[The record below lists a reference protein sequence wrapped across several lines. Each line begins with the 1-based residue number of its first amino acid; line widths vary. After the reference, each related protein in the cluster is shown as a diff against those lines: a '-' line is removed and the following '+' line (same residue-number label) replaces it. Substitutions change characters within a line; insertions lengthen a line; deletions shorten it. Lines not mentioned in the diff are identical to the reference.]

1 MTLYDAYGRPVD
13 TSRLR
18 EEQAGATMTGVRN
31 IYSAMHPS
39 VALTP
44 EKLAGILNQ
53 AEFGDPFLYLE
64 LAEEMEEKDL
74 HYLALL
80 ETRKQA
86 LAQLPLI
93 VRPASPDPDDAR
105 AADLVREALLDG
117 PLDLPETLFDVLD
130 ALGKGF
136 SATEIIWDTSGR
148 EWRPRELRWR
158 DPRWFLFDWVS
169 GERLLVRTM
178 EDGGQPVD
186 VAGSG
191 RSHLDRRMSAG
202 LARTAGIGWNDWQPM
217 TALLLPFKFVVHFAK
232 AKSGLPIRGGLAR
245 AAGWAYLFKN
255 YVLKDWVTFAE
266 VFGQPLR
273 VGKYGA
279 GATEADKQTLLA
291 AVANIG
297 TDAAAIIPESMLIE
311 FTESRQTG
319 SVEVYERLCEYLDRQ
334 VSKAVI
340 GQTLTHDM
348 PRATG
353 SRAAAE
359 VHNSVRRDILRAD
372 ARRLAATLR
381 RDLVKPIVDLN
392 AGPRRR
398 YPSVEFALP
407 AEQDAQSFA
416 ATVAAMVDRGLR
428 VGQTAILD
436 RLGLP
441 EPGPGEPT
449 LAPAAKAGESASLDA
464 HIQSTS
470 GLTE

>member
-13 TSRLR
+13 PARLR
-18 EEQAGATMTGVRN
+18 EEQAAPTMAGVRN
-31 IYSAMHPS
+31 IYSVMHPS
-39 VALTP
+39 VGLTP
-44 EKLAGILNQ
+44 DKLAAILRQ

-74 HYLALL
+74 HYLATL

-86 LAQLPLI
+86 VAQLPLI
-93 VRPASPDPDDAR
+93 VRPASAAADDAR
-105 AADLVREALLDG
+105 LADLVREALLDG
-117 PLDLPETLFDVLD
+117 PLDLPEALFDVLD

-136 SATEIIWDTSGR
+136 SASEILWDTSGR
-148 EWRPRELRWR
+148 EWRPRELVWR
-158 DPRWFLFDWVS
+158 DPRWFLFDWIS
-169 GERLLVRTM
+169 GERLLVRTLSDRGQTVPGG
-178 EDGGQPVD
+178 DGAGHLEGRMRSYDRASGDGVWNGYQP
-186 VAGSG
+186 
-191 RSHLDRRMSAG
+191 L
-202 LARTAGIGWNDWQPM
+202 TEP
-217 TALLLPFKFVVHFAK
+217 LLPFKFVVHFAK

-279 GATEADKQTLLA
+279 GATEADKRTLLT

-297 TDAAAIIPESMLIE
+297 TDAAAIIPDSMLIE
-311 FTESRQTG
+311 FTEARQTG

-348 PRATG
+348 PRGTG

-359 VHNSVRRDILRAD
+359 VHEAVRRDILRAD

-392 AGPRRR
+392 AGPQRR
-398 YPSVEFALP
+398 YPAIEFALP
-407 AEQDAQSFA
+407 PDQDAKSFA
-416 ATVAAMVDRGLR
+416 DTVATLADRGLR
-428 VGQTAILD
+428 VSQAAMLE

-441 EPGPGEPT
+441 PAGPDEPV
-449 LAPAAKAGESASLDA
+449 LIPAAKSGE
-464 HIQSTS
+464 
-470 GLTE
+470 